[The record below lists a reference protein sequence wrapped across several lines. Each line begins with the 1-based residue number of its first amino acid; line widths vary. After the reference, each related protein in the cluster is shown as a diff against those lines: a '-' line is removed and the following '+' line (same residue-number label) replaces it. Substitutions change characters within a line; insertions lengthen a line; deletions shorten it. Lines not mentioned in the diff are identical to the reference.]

1 MSLDIAS
8 FSSGFNARPFASLNM
23 RPYSTIRKSKVTFSK
38 ENQQQKQLI
47 KIDMQFLKDS
57 ERNSKVGY
65 IIESIIDMSK
75 KIGVDTL
82 IEGVET
88 AKQFERLYAMGC
100 KLYQGFYFSKPVD
113 LESFEKQWFD

>member
-1 MSLDIAS
+1 MQEG
-8 FSSGFNARPFASLNM
+8 SGIVRVRSNPGSYCIM
-23 RPYSTIRKSKVTFSK
+23 
-38 ENQQQKQLI
+38 EH
-47 KIDMQFLKDS
+47 
-57 ERNSKVGY
+57 
-65 IIESIIDMSK
+65 IIISIIDMSK

-88 AKQFERLYAMGC
+88 AKQFEKLYAMGC

>member
-1 MSLDIAS
+1 MQEG
-8 FSSGFNARPFASLNM
+8 SGIVRARSNPGSYCIM
-23 RPYSTIRKSKVTFSK
+23 
-38 ENQQQKQLI
+38 EH
-47 KIDMQFLKDS
+47 
-57 ERNSKVGY
+57 
-65 IIESIIDMSK
+65 IIISIIDMSK

-88 AKQFERLYAMGC
+88 AKQLERLYAMGC

>member
-1 MSLDIAS
+1 MKKSADPIIQEKESANSAYKKSEMFLRRIGRPVLFSPQKTMLNLQTIFIQGRSLD
-8 FSSGFNARPFASLNM
+8 
-23 RPYSTIRKSKVTFSK
+23 
-38 ENQQQKQLI
+38 Q
-47 KIDMQFLKDS
+47 
-57 ERNSKVGY
+57 
-65 IIESIIDMSK
+65 IINSIIDMSK

-88 AKQFERLYAMGC
+88 SKQFERLYTMGC

>member
-1 MSLDIAS
+1 MQEG
-8 FSSGFNARPFASLNM
+8 SGIVRARSNPGSYCIM
-23 RPYSTIRKSKVTFSK
+23 
-38 ENQQQKQLI
+38 
-47 KIDMQFLKDS
+47 
-57 ERNSKVGY
+57 GH
-65 IIESIIDMSK
+65 IIISIIDMSK

>member
-1 MSLDIAS
+1 MNRKLI
-8 FSSGFNARPFASLNM
+8 FEIKEEGSGIVRARSNPGSYCIM
-23 RPYSTIRKSKVTFSK
+23 
-38 ENQQQKQLI
+38 EH
-47 KIDMQFLKDS
+47 
-57 ERNSKVGY
+57 
-65 IIESIIDMSK
+65 IIISIIDMSK

-113 LESFEKQWFD
+113 LESFEKHWLD

>member
-1 MSLDIAS
+1 MDD
-8 FSSGFNARPFASLNM
+8 FGSGYSSLNLLKDVN
-23 RPYSTIRKSKVTFSK
+23 IDV
-38 ENQQQKQLI
+38 I

-57 ERNSKVGY
+57 ERNSKAGY

-75 KIGVDTL
+75 KIGVDAL

-100 KLYQGFYFSKPVD
+100 KLYQGFCFSKPVD

>member
-1 MSLDIAS
+1 MNRKLI
-8 FSSGFNARPFASLNM
+8 FEIKEEGSGIVRARSNPGSYCIM
-23 RPYSTIRKSKVTFSK
+23 
-38 ENQQQKQLI
+38 EH
-47 KIDMQFLKDS
+47 
-57 ERNSKVGY
+57 
-65 IIESIIDMSK
+65 IIISIIDMSK

>member
-1 MSLDIAS
+1 MKTGS
-8 FSSGFNARPFASLNM
+8 FSLSCDDENHINLYHNCRHIITVVTRIL
-23 RPYSTIRKSKVTFSK
+23 YWDDIITTIEADAFVM
-38 ENQQQKQLI
+38 
-47 KIDMQFLKDS
+47 KID
-57 ERNSKVGY
+57 
-65 IIESIIDMSK
+65 SIIDMSK

-88 AKQFERLYAMGC
+88 AKQFERLYTMGC

>member
-1 MSLDIAS
+1 MNRKLI
-8 FSSGFNARPFASLNM
+8 FEIKEEGSGIVRARSNPGSYCIM
-23 RPYSTIRKSKVTFSK
+23 EHIV
-38 ENQQQKQLI
+38 I
-47 KIDMQFLKDS
+47 
-57 ERNSKVGY
+57 
-65 IIESIIDMSK
+65 SIIDMSK

>member
-1 MSLDIAS
+1 MNRKLI
-8 FSSGFNARPFASLNM
+8 FEIKEEGSGIVRARSKPGS
-23 RPYSTIRKSKVTFSK
+23 YSIM
-38 ENQQQKQLI
+38 EH
-47 KIDMQFLKDS
+47 
-57 ERNSKVGY
+57 
-65 IIESIIDMSK
+65 IIISIIDMSK

>member
-1 MSLDIAS
+1 MQEG
-8 FSSGFNARPFASLNM
+8 SGIVRARSNPGSYCIM
-23 RPYSTIRKSKVTFSK
+23 
-38 ENQQQKQLI
+38 EH
-47 KIDMQFLKDS
+47 
-57 ERNSKVGY
+57 
-65 IIESIIDMSK
+65 IIISIMDMSK

>member
-1 MSLDIAS
+1 
-8 FSSGFNARPFASLNM
+8 
-23 RPYSTIRKSKVTFSK
+23 
-38 ENQQQKQLI
+38 
-47 KIDMQFLKDS
+47 MQFLKDS

-88 AKQFERLYAMGC
+88 AK
-100 KLYQGFYFSKPVD
+100 
-113 LESFEKQWFD
+113 

>member
-1 MSLDIAS
+1 
-8 FSSGFNARPFASLNM
+8 
-23 RPYSTIRKSKVTFSK
+23 
-38 ENQQQKQLI
+38 
-47 KIDMQFLKDS
+47 
-57 ERNSKVGY
+57 
-65 IIESIIDMSK
+65 MSK

-88 AKQFERLYAMGC
+88 SKQFERLYTMGC

>member
-1 MSLDIAS
+1 MNRKLI
-8 FSSGFNARPFASLNM
+8 FEIKEEGSGIVRARSNPGSYCIM
-23 RPYSTIRKSKVTFSK
+23 
-38 ENQQQKQLI
+38 EH
-47 KIDMQFLKDS
+47 
-57 ERNSKVGY
+57 
-65 IIESIIDMSK
+65 IIISILDMSK

-88 AKQFERLYAMGC
+88 AKQYERLYAMGC